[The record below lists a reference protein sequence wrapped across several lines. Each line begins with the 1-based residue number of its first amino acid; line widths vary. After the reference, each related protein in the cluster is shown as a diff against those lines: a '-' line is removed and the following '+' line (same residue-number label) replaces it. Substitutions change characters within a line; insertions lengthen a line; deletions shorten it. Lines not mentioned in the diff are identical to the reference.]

1 MAKTIIKKYWYVF
14 LILIVIAI
22 VFQVI
27 FQKDFDGYT
36 SAVILNLKKL
46 NSSYNL
52 ENNGSTIV
60 NATLF
65 KDNKI
70 TGSVILDPKTS
81 HEIQEEDFKVIGEQY
96 E

>member
-1 MAKTIIKKYWYVF
+1 MTEKILEKYSYLF
-14 LILIVIAI
+14 LIIIFLVILLQTFTQRDI
-22 VFQVI
+22 
-27 FQKDFDGYT
+27 DHTT

-52 ENNGSTIV
+52 ENNGSTTV

-81 HEIQEEDFKVIGEQY
+81 HEIQEEDFKVIGEQH